1 MCLYTAVVT
10 PVLTP
15 VVIPAVTPVVTL
27 NLLHKL
33 LVNEDFDCFEYEGVG
48 RGWHEPPVGG
58 TVLSP
63 KMCEYEF
70 GLPDWNSVEEN
81 KLAKAGV
88 HSGRL

>member
-10 PVLTP
+10 PVVT
-15 VVIPAVTPVVTL
+15 PAVIPVVTL

-33 LVNEDFDCFEYEGVG
+33 PVNEDFGCFESKGVG
-48 RGWHEPPVGG
+48 RGWHEPPVSG

-70 GLPDWNSVEEN
+70 GLPDWNSVKER
-81 KLAKAGV
+81 KLAKAEV
-88 HSGRL
+88 HTGSL